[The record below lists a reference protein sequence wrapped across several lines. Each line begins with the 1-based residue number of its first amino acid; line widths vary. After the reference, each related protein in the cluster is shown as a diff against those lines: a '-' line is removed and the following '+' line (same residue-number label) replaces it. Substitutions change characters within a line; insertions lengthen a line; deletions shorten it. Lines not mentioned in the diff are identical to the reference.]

1 MKIRSFIL
9 SVLLCVSTV
18 FTSGCSFGNP
28 PVNATNKEK
37 YNTVYFDYFDTVT
50 TIIGYAESQEEF
62 NEVCEFIESEL
73 SRYDN
78 LYDAYD
84 PFTGIKNMNYVNS
97 NAAFCPV
104 QVNPDLYALFE
115 MGKEIYE
122 LTDGMT
128 NYAMGAVYSIWHD
141 HREKATLDPSLAS
154 VPELSELQE
163 AASHC
168 NIDDVILDPEKRTVY
183 YADRELKC
191 DVGAFAKGYAIERIT
206 ESLME
211 KGITGY
217 SLNVGGNIRAIG
229 AKPDGSLWTFAIANP
244 DSSSDE
250 SYIELIETK
259 DTALT
264 TSGSYQRYYTVD
276 GVRYHHIIHPDTLFP
291 VNTFLSVSIL
301 NEDAG
306 IGDALS
312 TAVFNMSLEDGQ
324 ALINSLENT
333 EAMWVLADG
342 SKVYTDGFK
351 DHIKK

>member
-62 NEVCEFIESEL
+62 DEVCDFIESEL

-104 QVNPDLYALFE
+104 QVNPDLFALFE

-168 NIDDVILDPEKRTVY
+168 NIDDVILDPKKRTVY

-229 AKPDGSLWTFAIANP
+229 AKPDGSLWTFAIENP
-244 DSSSDE
+244 DTSSDE

-324 ALINSLENT
+324 ALINSLDNT

>member
-50 TIIGYAESQEEF
+50 TIIGYAENQEEF
-62 NEVCEFIESEL
+62 DEVCDFIESEL

-104 QVNPDLYALFE
+104 QVNPDLFALFE

-141 HREKATLDPSLAS
+141 HLEKATLDPSLPS
-154 VPELSELQE
+154 VPQLSELQR
-163 AASHC
+163 AA
-168 NIDDVILDPEKRTVY
+168 
-183 YADRELKC
+183 
-191 DVGAFAKGYAIERIT
+191 
-206 ESLME
+206 
-211 KGITGY
+211 
-217 SLNVGGNIRAIG
+217 
-229 AKPDGSLWTFAIANP
+229 
-244 DSSSDE
+244 
-250 SYIELIETK
+250 
-259 DTALT
+259 
-264 TSGSYQRYYTVD
+264 
-276 GVRYHHIIHPDTLFP
+276 
-291 VNTFLSVSIL
+291 
-301 NEDAG
+301 
-306 IGDALS
+306 
-312 TAVFNMSLEDGQ
+312 
-324 ALINSLENT
+324 
-333 EAMWVLADG
+333 
-342 SKVYTDGFK
+342 
-351 DHIKK
+351 